1 MKIGAQEPKIPN
13 LIITFMAVNPDHNS
27 VLSVMS
33 VKLPK
38 NV

>member
-1 MKIGAQEPKIPN
+1 MKIGAQQPKIPN
-13 LIITFMAVNPDHNS
+13 LIITPMAITLDHNG

-33 VKLPK
+33 TELPK

>member
-1 MKIGAQEPKIPN
+1 MKIGAQQPKIPN
-13 LIITFMAVNPDHNS
+13 LITTSMAITLNNNS

-33 VKLPK
+33 IELPK